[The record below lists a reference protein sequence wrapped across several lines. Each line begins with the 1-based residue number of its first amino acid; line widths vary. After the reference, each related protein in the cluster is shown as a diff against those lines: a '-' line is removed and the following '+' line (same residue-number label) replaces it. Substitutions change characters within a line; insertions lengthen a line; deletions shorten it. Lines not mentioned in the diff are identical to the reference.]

1 MNADGAINVTDIV
14 SVVNYILGGGTALNS
29 GAEEAII
36 TIAGNQVSV
45 RGVDDKAISGIQLTL
60 SHSIDFEYDFVAV
73 NNAQFEYAYEIEDDD
88 EYTTE
93 LFVVK
98 RDLNV
103 IFTATKGEFE
113 IVDSPKNVVVNEKG
127 VEIEFRTSYE
137 VVDFQLKAAYP
148 NPFNPTTN
156 LQLVLPE
163 AGYVSIK
170 IYNLVG
176 QEVATLAEGMM
187 EANSGGY
194 TFQWNASNMASGVYL
209 VRAEG
214 AGQVATQKLMLLK

>member
-1 MNADGAINVTDIV
+1 MNGDGAINVTDIV

-36 TIAGNQVSV
+36 TIADNQVSV

-60 SHSIDFEYDFVAV
+60 SHSNDFEYELVTV
-73 NNAQFEYAYEIEDDD
+73 NAAELEFAGIIEIDD
-88 EYTTE
+88 YTTE
-93 LFVVK
+93 LFVAK

-103 IFTATKGEFE
+103 IFTTTKGEFE

-163 AGYVSIK
+163 AGYVSVK

-176 QEVATLAEGMM
+176 QEVATLADGMM